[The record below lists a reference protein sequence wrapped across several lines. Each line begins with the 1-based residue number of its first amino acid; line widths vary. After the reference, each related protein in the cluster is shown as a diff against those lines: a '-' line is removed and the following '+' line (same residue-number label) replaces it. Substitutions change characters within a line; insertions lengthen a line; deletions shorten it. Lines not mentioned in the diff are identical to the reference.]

1 MLLEVKGIEM
11 TYPKSDRKIF
21 ENISL
26 ELESGSF
33 TAVTGP
39 SGSGKSTLLANAGG
53 YLKPTGGK
61 VIFENED
68 LYKLNDK
75 RISEIHVNSIGYVP
89 QSNAMFKKFSV
100 LENILM
106 YSELKDTKEKYEEKK
121 KRAEEISA
129 KLKIDFLLKRY
140 PYELSGGE
148 LKRVSIARALINNP
162 VILIADEPT
171 TGLDKET
178 GKIILDFLSEYR
190 LKKNAV
196 LLPTHDEEAI
206 KYADKNIHLGYK

>member
-1 MLLEVKGIEM
+1 MLLEVKEIEM

-21 ENISL
+21 ENISI
-26 ELESGSF
+26 ELEKGSF
-33 TAVTGP
+33 TVVTGP

-53 YLKPTGGK
+53 YLKPTAGK

-68 LYKLNDK
+68 LYELSDK
-75 RISEIHVNSIGYVP
+75 RISEIHSNSIGYVP
-89 QSNAMFKKFSV
+89 QSNAMFKKFNV
-100 LENILM
+100 MENILM
-106 YSELKDTKEKYEEKK
+106 YSELKDIKEKYEEKK
-121 KRAEEISA
+121 KRAEEITK

-178 GKIILDFLSEYR
+178 GKIILDFLSDYR
-190 LKKNAV
+190 AKKNAV
-196 LLPTHDEEAI
+196 ILATHDEEAI
-206 KYADKNIHLGYK
+206 NYADKNINLGYK

>member
-53 YLKPTGGK
+53 YLKPTAGK

-68 LYKLNDK
+68 LYELDDK
-75 RISEIHVNSIGYVP
+75 RISEIHASLIGYVP

-121 KRAEEISA
+121 KRAEEIAA

-178 GKIILDFLSEYR
+178 GKIILDFLSDYR

-196 LLPTHDEEAI
+196 LLATHDDEAI

>member
-26 ELESGSF
+26 ELDEGSF

-39 SGSGKSTLLANAGG
+39 SGSGKSTFLANAGG
-53 YLKPTGGK
+53 YLKPTAGK

-68 LYKLNDK
+68 LYELNDK
-75 RISEIHVNSIGYVP
+75 RISEIHANSIGYVP
-89 QSNAMFKKFSV
+89 QSNAMFKKFNV

-106 YSELKDTKEKYEEKK
+106 YSELKDAKGSFEEKK
-121 KRAEEISA
+121 KRAGEIA
-129 KLKIDFLLKRY
+129 EKLKIDFLLKRY

-148 LKRVSIARALINNP
+148 LKRVSIARALINSP
-162 VILIADEPT
+162 KILIADEPT
-171 TGLDKET
+171 TGLDRET
-178 GKIILDFLSEYR
+178 GKIILDFLSDYR
-190 LKKNAV
+190 SEKNAV
-196 LLPTHDEEAI
+196 LLATHDDEVL
-206 KYADKNIHLGYK
+206 KYADKNVHFRL

>member
-162 VILIADEPT
+162 VCRF
-171 TGLDKET
+171 TGN
-178 GKIILDFLSEYR
+178 SR
-190 LKKNAV
+190 
-196 LLPTHDEEAI
+196 
-206 KYADKNIHLGYK
+206 

>member
-53 YLKPTGGK
+53 YLKPTAGK

-68 LYKLNDK
+68 LYELNDK
-75 RISEIHVNSIGYVP
+75 MIVE
-89 QSNAMFKKFSV
+89 
-100 LENILM
+100 
-106 YSELKDTKEKYEEKK
+106 
-121 KRAEEISA
+121 
-129 KLKIDFLLKRY
+129 
-140 PYELSGGE
+140 
-148 LKRVSIARALINNP
+148 
-162 VILIADEPT
+162 
-171 TGLDKET
+171 
-178 GKIILDFLSEYR
+178 
-190 LKKNAV
+190 
-196 LLPTHDEEAI
+196 
-206 KYADKNIHLGYK
+206 

>member
-1 MLLEVKGIEM
+1 MLLEVKEIDM

-21 ENISL
+21 ENISI
-26 ELESGSF
+26 ELEKGSF
-33 TAVTGP
+33 TVVTGP

-53 YLKPTGGK
+53 YLKPTAGK

-68 LYKLNDK
+68 LYELNDK
-75 RISEIHVNSIGYVP
+75 RISEIHSNSIGYVP
-89 QSNAMFKKFSV
+89 QSNAMFKKFNV
-100 LENILM
+100 MENILM
-106 YSELKDTKEKYEEKK
+106 YSELKDIKEKYEEKK
-121 KRAEEISA
+121 KRAEEITK

-178 GKIILDFLSEYR
+178 GKIILDFLSDYR
-190 LKKNAV
+190 SKKNAV
-196 LLPTHDEEAI
+196 LLATHDEEAI
-206 KYADKNIHLGYK
+206 KYADKNINLGYK

>member
-1 MLLEVKGIEM
+1 MLLEVKEIEM

-21 ENISL
+21 ENISI
-26 ELESGSF
+26 ELEKGSF
-33 TAVTGP
+33 TVVTGP

-53 YLKPTGGK
+53 YLKPTAGK

-68 LYKLNDK
+68 LYELNDK
-75 RISEIHVNSIGYVP
+75 RISEIHSNSIGYVP
-89 QSNAMFKKFSV
+89 QSNAMFKKFNV
-100 LENILM
+100 MENILM
-106 YSELKDTKEKYEEKK
+106 YSELKDIKEKYEEKK
-121 KRAEEISA
+121 KRAEEITK

-178 GKIILDFLSEYR
+178 GKIILDFLSDYR
-190 LKKNAV
+190 SKKNAV
-196 LLPTHDEEAI
+196 LLATHDEEAI
-206 KYADKNIHLGYK
+206 KYADKNINLGYK